1 MSRYR
6 SSRLRPPASDTPI
19 DDALRRAPRPA
30 VTPRVAIG
38 AALLAG
44 GIAVGCSDG
53 PLSSAKDE
61 AFAPGVRFDLA
72 ALQNQPGVPPVCD
85 EADLVSLTVRQG
97 GPDGRVVFTGTNRN
111 KEDAVQGPG
120 IPSSASCVHSFPLE
134 FDEAGQYTFQARVSG
149 GDRSLEL
156 GTIQENVEDGF
167 TIVVPLIPQ
176 PALGLRTEVD
186 RPTGRLGD
194 EPPESYGF
202 RIDGASP
209 PGAIGRDD
217 EKTIFA
223 LAARQRAVELTGFA
237 PCNAIARGR
246 DTTEVRGVNNVSAA
260 QVVPPDPQEGL
271 DPGVLILP
279 EVAFNIRCYGHL
291 RVVAITTTGTPPGPD
306 GYNVT
311 LLKDGQPLHSNPYK
325 VGHPRD
331 SVEIPNVFATNTD
344 SSTDV
349 YVVTLDA
356 APCTTSPMSR
366 EVDIRPDTTS
376 RVVFDVTCVEPQEP
390 NLAAPSSLSFSEV
403 KIGESCAQP
412 VTIGNTGTADLTVSA
427 ISISGVGFSFTA
439 PSTPFTIPPGASQTV
454 IVSFSPP
461 GPGGFNGSLTV
472 TSNDPDTPLHTVNL
486 FGRQGGTTACP

>member
-72 ALQNQPGVPPVCD
+72 ALPIQPGVPPVCD
-85 EADLVSLTVRQG
+85 EADLVSLTVTRG
-97 GPDGRVVFTGTNRN
+97 ATVVIDEIHRN

-120 IPSSASCVHSFPLE
+120 IPSSASCVHNFPLE
-134 FDEAGQYTFQARVSG
+134 LGEAGRYTFSARVSG
-149 GDRSLEL
+149 AGRSLAV
-156 GTIQENVEDGF
+156 GTIPSNVEDGF
-167 TIVVPLIPQ
+167 LVEVPLLAQ
-176 PALGLRTEVD
+176 PALDISTEAD
-186 RPTGRLGD
+186 LPAGRLGG
-194 EPPESYGF
+194 EPPQSYGF
-202 RIDGASP
+202 RIDDASP
-209 PGAIGRDD
+209 AGPIGLN
-217 EKTIFA
+217 ETKTINA

-237 PCNAIARGR
+237 PCDAIAEGLE
-246 DTTEVRGVNNVSAA
+246 TIQARGVDVVSAA
-260 QVVPPDPQEGL
+260 QAVPSDPPGGL
-271 DPGVLILP
+271 TGPGAQILP
-279 EVAFNIRCYGHL
+279 RVAFDIRCYGDL

-306 GYNVT
+306 GYDVRLRKRT
-311 LLKDGQPLHSNPYK
+311 QLLHSDK

-331 SVEIPNVFATNTD
+331 SVAIPNVFATNPD
-344 SSTDV
+344 DSTDV
-349 YVVTLDA
+349 YVVSLDA
-356 APCTTSPMSR
+356 ASPCTASPASQDTR
-366 EVDIRPDTTS
+366 IRPDSLS
-376 RVVFDVTCVEPQEP
+376 RVVFTLVCTTVPP
-390 NLAAPSSLSFSEV
+390 LTPKLAAPSSLSFTEV

-412 VTIGNTGTADLTVSA
+412 VTIGNTGTAELTVSA

-461 GPGGFNGSLTV
+461 GPGVFNGSLTV